1 MSGELIGK
9 VGCDHCENNR
19 STQFL
24 ADSYGG
30 FYYCDECAEVIER
43 QAEESARRLAKEG
56 HFHD

>member
-9 VGCDHCENNR
+9 VGCDHCENKR

-24 ADSYGG
+24 EDSYGG

-43 QAEESARRLAKEG
+43 QAAESAKRLTEQG